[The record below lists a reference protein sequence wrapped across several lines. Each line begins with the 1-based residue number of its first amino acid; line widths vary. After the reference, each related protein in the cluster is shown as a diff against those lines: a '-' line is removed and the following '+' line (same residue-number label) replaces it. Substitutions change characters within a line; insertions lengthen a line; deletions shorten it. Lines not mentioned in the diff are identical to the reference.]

1 MNSPLIVAEG
11 LVKKYGGV
19 VATDNVSLELGRG
32 QVMGIIGPN
41 GAGKST
47 LIGLLGGALTP
58 SQGRIVFNG
67 EDVTGLSASH
77 RARLG
82 IGRTYQI
89 PRPFLDMTVRENL
102 LAARFSLHPFEAG
115 AKAHLACNAILERCG
130 LADVADL
137 NGRDMPLLRRK
148 RLEVAR
154 ALALEPKLLLLD
166 EVGAGLVDSEV
177 TELIE
182 LIKSLRHDVEG
193 IIIIEHVLRVV
204 RECCERLLVINFG
217 KKFAEGATSEVMASD
232 EVAAVYLGTAHSDKK
247 PAQPKGK
254 DSDRF
259 EVPVPAH
266 AGAVSGLVGVTC
278 ADSGTAVRPILELCG
293 VHAGYGQARVLN
305 GIDLQVR
312 PGQVVAIL
320 GTNGAGKTT
329 LSHVI
334 SGTIRPTGGQILVD
348 GIDVTGA
355 PPHKFARLGLAQCM
369 EGRRIFAPLT
379 VEENL
384 LLPARNVTADD
395 RSERLERVYTLFPD
409 LKKMRSN
416 GGTSMSGG
424 QQQMLAIGRA
434 LMSRPRM
441 VLFDEISLGLAP
453 IMMDRL
459 YEALFE
465 LRQAGL
471 TMLIVEQ
478 DVERALDLADEV
490 HVMEHG
496 NFALSGSAKAIRQ
509 DPRLRHLYIG
519 TAD

>member
-1 MNSPLIVAEG
+1 MNTPLISAQG
-11 LVKKYGGV
+11 LVKRYGGV
-19 VATDNVSLELGRG
+19 VATDHVSLELHKGE
-32 QVMGIIGPN
+32 VMGIIGPN

-58 SQGRIVFNG
+58 SEGRIAFNG
-67 EDVTGLSASH
+67 EDVTRMSAPL
-77 RARLG
+77 RARRG

-102 LAARFSLHPFEAG
+102 LVARFSLHPFESG
-115 AKAHLACNAILERCG
+115 AKARAACDTVLARCG
-130 LADVADL
+130 LSDVADL
-137 NGRDMPLLRRK
+137 PGREMPLLRRK

-177 TELIE
+177 SELIE
-182 LIKSLRHDVEG
+182 LIQSLRGDVDG

-204 RECCERLLVINFG
+204 RECCEKLLVINFG
-217 KKFAEGATSEVMASD
+217 KKFAEGDTSEVMASD
-232 EVAAVYLGTAHSDKK
+232 EVAAVYLGTAH
-247 PAQPKGK
+247 A
-254 DSDRF
+254 DSQL
-259 EVPVPAH
+259 
-266 AGAVSGLVGVTC
+266 AGRSSKATEPTAVARGSHTSAIAGLVGASVTTI
-278 ADSGTAVRPILELCG
+278 DRGRPPILELQG

-305 GIDLQVR
+305 GIDLKVDS
-312 PGQVVAIL
+312 GQVIAIL

-329 LSHVI
+329 LSSVI
-334 SGTIRPTGGQILVD
+334 SGSVQPTAGRMLVD
-348 GIDVTGA
+348 GVDVTGA
-355 PPHKFARLGLAQCM
+355 PAHTLSRLGLSQCL

-384 LLPARNVTADD
+384 LLPARKVAAGE
-395 RSERLERVYTLFPD
+395 RMERLEKVYGLFPD
-409 LKKMRSN
+409 LKKMRLN

-434 LMSRPRM
+434 LMSRPRL

-459 YEALFE
+459 YEALQE
-465 LRQAGL
+465 LRRAGL

-478 DVERALDLADEV
+478 DVERALELADHV

-496 NFALSGSAKAIRQ
+496 RFALSGPASAIRD

-519 TAD
+519 TAN